1 MNDVQWLLFALTC
14 IGAWSV
20 GAWLRR
26 QYMDAWRM
34 LDTWSDRRAFMLC
47 AHAIVAYEFQRGRHI
62 GPSIKYALKIMRGA
76 A

>member
-1 MNDVQWLLFALTC
+1 VNERQWLLFALTC

-26 QYMDAWRM
+26 QCMDAWRM
-34 LDTWSDRRAFMLC
+34 LDTWSEHRAYLLC
-47 AHAIVAYEFQRGRHI
+47 GGAIVDYEYRRGVHI
-62 GPSIKYALKIMRGA
+62 GEALRFAMKIMRGA